1 MSKIIGKKADALIHN
16 NGLNLLWLILMLTS
30 ASFGIVSFVI
40 MILAV
45 GDVQILSWSIGYILT
60 SGTNDVVRTPS
71 IVITIIC
78 AIVFICCIFKNKI
91 ITAVVKD

>member
-1 MSKIIGKKADALIHN
+1 MSKVTGKNAYALIHN

-30 ASFGIVSFVI
+30 ASFGIVSLVI

-71 IVITIIC
+71 IVITVIC
-78 AIVFICCIFKNKI
+78 AVVFVLCICKNKI
-91 ITAVVKD
+91 IRAVVKD